1 MDRAEAIS
9 VLNNFKIVGMRSGKT
24 QLVQAIYMAIAALR
38 EQDAT
43 DTNVGHKNEGCEYCN
58 EDRYG
63 YRKMLGAFSIYNP
76 FHGYEYYLNCG
87 KAKPRKINYCPVC
100 GRKLGGAKG

>member
-1 MDRAEAIS
+1 MDRAEAIKRLKDLVKTWDGDPFVQES
-9 VLNNFKIVGMRSGKT
+9 VDAFKMVIT
-24 QLVQAIYMAIAALR
+24 ALR
-38 EQDAT
+38 EQET
-43 DTNVGHKNEGCEYCN
+43 VTNGLTNDGCEYCN

-87 KAKPRKINYCPVC
+87 KVKPRKINYCPMC
-100 GRKLGGAKG
+100 GRKLGGDEG